1 MAKKPILT
9 YIKLQIQA
17 GKANPAPPVG
27 PALGQY
33 GVNIMDFCRS
43 FNEKTKAQGDI
54 FIPVRITVYK
64 DRSFTFELKTPL
76 TASLLKT
83 AAGIEKGSGEPNKR
97 KVGKL
102 KREDL
107 EQYKIYSPN
116 DNSKNNNS
124 HYDNKGGSYKFR
136 PIGPANLL

>member
-27 PALGQY
+27 PSLGQY
-33 GVNIMDFCRS
+33 GVNIMEFCRS
-43 FNEKTKAQGDI
+43 FNEKTKSRGDVL
-54 FIPVRITVYK
+54 IPVRITVYK

-76 TASLLKT
+76 TASLLKM
-83 AAGIEKGSGEPNKR
+83 AVGIEKGSGEPNKK
-97 KVGKL
+97 KVGKV

-107 EQYKIYSPN
+107 VRIARTKLPDLNVYDVDGAVKIIEGTARN
-116 DNSKNNNS
+116 M
-124 HYDNKGGSYKFR
+124 GLE
-136 PIGPANLL
+136 IEE

>member
-1 MAKKPILT
+1 VAKKPILT

-54 FIPVRITVYK
+54 LIPVRITVYK

-76 TASLLKT
+76 TTSLVKT

-107 EQYKIYSPN
+107 VRIARTKLPDLNAYDVDSAVKIIEGTARN
-116 DNSKNNNS
+116 M
-124 HYDNKGGSYKFR
+124 GLE
-136 PIGPANLL
+136 IEE

>member
-1 MAKKPILT
+1 VAKKPILT

-54 FIPVRITVYK
+54 FIPVGITVYK

-107 EQYKIYSPN
+107 VRVARTKLPDLNAYDVDSAVKIIEGTARN
-116 DNSKNNNS
+116 M
-124 HYDNKGGSYKFR
+124 GLE
-136 PIGPANLL
+136 IEE

>member
-9 YIKLQIQA
+9 HIKLQIQA

-33 GVNIMDFCRS
+33 GVNIMEFCRS
-43 FNEKTKAQGDI
+43 FNEKTKSRGD
-54 FIPVRITVYK
+54 FLIPVRITVYK

-76 TASLLKT
+76 TASLLRM

-97 KVGKL
+97 KVGKI

-107 EQYKIYSPN
+107 VKIAQTKLPDLN
-116 DNSKNNNS
+116 A
-124 HYDNKGGSYKFR
+124 YDVDSAVKIIEGTARNMGLEIEG
-136 PIGPANLL
+136 

>member
-27 PALGQY
+27 PSLGQY
-33 GVNIMDFCRS
+33 GVNIMEFCRS
-43 FNEKTKAQGDI
+43 FNEKTKSRGDVL
-54 FIPVRITVYK
+54 IPVRITVYK

-76 TASLLKT
+76 TASLLKM
-83 AAGIEKGSGEPNKR
+83 AVGIEKGSGEPNKK
-97 KVGKL
+97 KVGKV

-107 EQYKIYSPN
+107 VRIARTKLPDLNAYDVDGAVKIIEGTARN
-116 DNSKNNNS
+116 M
-124 HYDNKGGSYKFR
+124 GLE
-136 PIGPANLL
+136 IEE

>member
-83 AAGIEKGSGEPNKR
+83 AAGIEKGSGEPNKK

-107 EQYKIYSPN
+107 VRIARTKLPDLNAYDVDGAVKIIEGTARN
-116 DNSKNNNS
+116 M
-124 HYDNKGGSYKFR
+124 GLE
-136 PIGPANLL
+136 IEE

>member
-33 GVNIMDFCRS
+33 GVNIMEFCRS
-43 FNEKTKAQGDI
+43 FNEKTKSRGDVL
-54 FIPVRITVYK
+54 IPVRITVYK

-76 TASLLKT
+76 TASLLKM
-83 AAGIEKGSGEPNKR
+83 AVGIEKGSGEPNKK
-97 KVGKL
+97 KVGKV

-107 EQYKIYSPN
+107 VRIARTKLPDLNVYDVDGAVKIIEGTARN
-116 DNSKNNNS
+116 M
-124 HYDNKGGSYKFR
+124 GLE
-136 PIGPANLL
+136 IEE

>member
-33 GVNIMDFCRS
+33 GVNIMEFCRS
-43 FNEKTKAQGDI
+43 FNEKTKSRGDVL
-54 FIPVRITVYK
+54 IPVRITVYK

-76 TASLLKT
+76 TASLLKI
-83 AAGIEKGSGEPNKR
+83 AVGIEKGSGEPNKK
-97 KVGKL
+97 KVGKV

-107 EQYKIYSPN
+107 VKIARTKLPDLN
-116 DNSKNNNS
+116 A
-124 HYDNKGGSYKFR
+124 YDVDGAVKIIEGTARNMGLE
-136 PIGPANLL
+136 IEE

>member
-54 FIPVRITVYK
+54 LIPVRITVYK

-107 EQYKIYSPN
+107 VRVARTKLPDLNAYDVDSAVKIIEGTARN
-116 DNSKNNNS
+116 M
-124 HYDNKGGSYKFR
+124 GLE
-136 PIGPANLL
+136 IEE

>member
-1 MAKKPILT
+1 VAKKPILT

-83 AAGIEKGSGEPNKR
+83 AAGIEKGSGEPNKK

-107 EQYKIYSPN
+107 VRIARTKLPDLNAYDVDSAVKIIEGTARN
-116 DNSKNNNS
+116 M
-124 HYDNKGGSYKFR
+124 GLE
-136 PIGPANLL
+136 IEE